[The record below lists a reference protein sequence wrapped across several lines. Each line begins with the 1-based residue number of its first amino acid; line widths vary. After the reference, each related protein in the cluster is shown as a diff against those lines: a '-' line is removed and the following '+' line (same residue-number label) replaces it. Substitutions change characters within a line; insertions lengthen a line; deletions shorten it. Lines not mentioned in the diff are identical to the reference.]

1 MDNEFSRN
9 KSELM
14 NELNKQHKQ
23 ISSVS
28 QKLNLDCSDLL
39 DKIEEVITNLKKE
52 KFIIVFFGAFS
63 DGKSTVLS
71 SMIKNLDI
79 KIDPAPTTNKI
90 STYTYEDFLIVDTP
104 GLYSDQI
111 EHDKESLSYISN
123 SNLVLYTVDSVNPL
137 KETHHK
143 TIKWLLSD
151 INKIDST
158 IFIINKMD
166 LVADLENNEDF
177 QENSNIK
184 KEVVEETLNSI
195 ITIKMKPIIVCIS
208 ADPFDRGLEEW
219 MKEDNKIKYEQI
231 SRIRDLDLIVKK
243 FISDG
248 KEKLFINTG
257 YSVLSDVKNKFKDNL
272 VFLKNEINKGLP
284 VLKNQ
289 VSEMTNRLNSF
300 SKEVSRKY
308 ISIKEELL
316 AYREDIMMLI
326 SNASDLSDLRVKIG
340 AQLGDDAWIVHEQID
355 LIFKKNTEVL
365 LDSQDKVLKQIEE
378 SLEYHGKLQDEIVDQ
393 AVKVGGN
400 IGKQIAEKSP
410 RIIAD
415 TVIKTRDFLKLPIK
429 FKPWGA
435 LKFAHGLQAF
445 AKALP
450 VIIDAI
456 LIYKHF
462 KDMQKLEEDKSKILK
477 YIDDLFKA
485 LFEDFTIEEYT
496 NQYFPFI
503 SKLQVNFEE
512 INVLHNR
519 YEKSIIDIEKFLIET
534 TELG

>member
-1 MDNEFSRN
+1 
-9 KSELM
+9 
-14 NELNKQHKQ
+14 
-23 ISSVS
+23 
-28 QKLNLDCSDLL
+28 
-39 DKIEEVITNLKKE
+39 
-52 KFIIVFFGAFS
+52 
-63 DGKSTVLS
+63 
-71 SMIKNLDI
+71 
-79 KIDPAPTTNKI
+79 
-90 STYTYEDFLIVDTP
+90 
-104 GLYSDQI
+104 
-111 EHDKESLSYISN
+111 
-123 SNLVLYTVDSVNPL
+123 
-137 KETHHK
+137 
-143 TIKWLLSD
+143 
-151 INKIDST
+151 
-158 IFIINKMD
+158 
-166 LVADLENNEDF
+166 
-177 QENSNIK
+177 
-184 KEVVEETLNSI
+184 
-195 ITIKMKPIIVCIS
+195 MKPIIVCIS